1 MKRDDEIAIAPPADV
16 QHAFGASGSAER
28 FPSGEGR
35 TFRIGRLVLKPARER
50 REAEWIGN
58 VLEGVTEKGFRVA
71 RPVRAGDGSWVV
83 GGWTAWQLI
92 EGQSTKERW
101 SDVIATGEHF
111 HAALRDVPRP
121 GFVDERSHQ
130 WALGD
135 RMAFG
140 DARIELPTPLDE
152 HVGQLLPHLGR
163 LDLPSQVIHGDLTEN
178 VLFADGLDPA
188 IIDFSPYYRP
198 AGFASAIVVVDA
210 IVWLGAPYS
219 LIDRIQPAETRFE
232 LLARAL
238 TFRLV
243 AAGLYRT
250 DDPVGL
256 TAQAKAHRP
265 LVEHTV
271 QALEAHR

>member
-1 MKRDDEIAIAPPADV
+1 MKGHDEIAIAPPADV
-16 QHAFGASGSAER
+16 QQAFGASGSTER

-35 TFRIGRLVLKPARER
+35 TFRIGRLVLKPAGEP

-71 RPVRAGDGSWVV
+71 RPVRARDGSWIV
-83 GGWTAWQLI
+83 GGWTAWRLV

-101 SDVIATGEHF
+101 GDVIAAGERF
-111 HAALRDVPRP
+111 HAAFRDVPRP
-121 GFVDERSHQ
+121 NFMDERTHQ
-130 WALGD
+130 WAVGD

-140 DARIELPTPLDE
+140 EERIDLPTPIDE
-152 HVGQLLPHLGR
+152 LVEQLQAHLGR

-198 AGFASAIVVVDA
+198 AGFASAVVVVDA
-210 IVWLGAPYS
+210 IVWFGAPYS

-238 TFRLV
+238 IFRL
-243 AAGLYRT
+243 AAAALYRK

-256 TAQAKAHRP
+256 TAQSHAHRP
-265 LVEHTV
+265 LVEYTV
-271 QALEAHR
+271 QALEGA

>member
-1 MKRDDEIAIAPPADV
+1 MKSHDEIAIAPPAEV
-16 QHAFGASGSAER
+16 QQAFGANGSAER

-35 TFRIGRLVLKPARER
+35 TFRIGRLVLKPAGEP

-58 VLEGVTEKGFRVA
+58 VLERVAEQGFRVA
-71 RPVRAGDGSWVV
+71 RPVRAGDGSWVA
-83 GGWTAWQLI
+83 GGWTAWQFVK
-92 EGQSTKERW
+92 GQSTKDRW
-101 SDVIATGEHF
+101 RDVIAAGERF

-121 GFVDERSHQ
+121 NFVDERTHQ
-130 WALGD
+130 WAVGD

-140 DARIELPTPLDE
+140 EARIALATPVDE
-152 HVGQLLPHLGR
+152 PVEQLQAHLGR

-198 AGFASAIVVVDA
+198 TGFAGAVVVVDV
-210 IVWLGAPYS
+210 IVWSGAPYS

-238 TFRLV
+238 IFRLV
-243 AAGLYRT
+243 AAALYRK

-256 TAQAKAHRP
+256 AAQANAHWP

-271 QALEAHR
+271 QALEGA